1 MIIHGGVNTYPQ
13 NGCYP
18 FDFSATNSNSLY
30 HDSKVQPSAFQ
41 ALIIIKVWSAAGCTV
56 FKSLNTELEL
66 LAFIFTD
73 VEPVA
78 YEPLA
83 TRSKYSV
90 PMLFEKTPSPCIW
103 YEFWKLGKPP
113 TFSVPVMFGNA
124 QTRTSRGVRMLSA
137 LLAGKEFRSYDLR
150 QECSKQK
157 ISVIRHQL
165 VLLRLVMKPMRRLKS
180 RQAMRMQFLKPANY
194 SPLHFKL

>member
-1 MIIHGGVNTYPQ
+1 
-13 NGCYP
+13 
-18 FDFSATNSNSLY
+18 
-30 HDSKVQPSAFQ
+30 
-41 ALIIIKVWSAAGCTV
+41 
-56 FKSLNTELEL
+56 
-66 LAFIFTD
+66 
-73 VEPVA
+73 
-78 YEPLA
+78 
-83 TRSKYSV
+83 
-90 PMLFEKTPSPCIW
+90 
-103 YEFWKLGKPP
+103 
-113 TFSVPVMFGNA
+113 
-124 QTRTSRGVRMLSA
+124 MLSA

>member
-1 MIIHGGVNTYPQ
+1 MPKLLPNPLCSGFRFPNITGGFCAGQGIYKNAYGAFSRGEKIIGGGVNTYPQ

-18 FDFSATNSNSLY
+18 FDFSATNSSSLY

-73 VEPVA
+73 LEPVA

-103 YEFWKLGKPP
+103 YTFWNPDKPP
-113 TFSVPVMFGNA
+113 TFSVPVMFGIEHF
-124 QTRTSRGVRMLSA
+124 RTS
-137 LLAGKEFRSYDLR
+137 
-150 QECSKQK
+150 
-157 ISVIRHQL
+157 
-165 VLLRLVMKPMRRLKS
+165 
-180 RQAMRMQFLKPANY
+180 PANY
-194 SPLHFKL
+194 S

>member
-1 MIIHGGVNTYPQ
+1 MFGIERPNITGGFCAGQGAYKNTYGVFSRGERIIGGGVNTYPQ

-18 FDFSATNSNSLY
+18 FDFSATNSSSLY

-73 VEPVA
+73 LEPVA

-90 PMLFEKTPSPCIW
+90 PMLFEKTPFPCIW
-103 YEFWKLGKPP
+103 YTFWNPDKLP
-113 TFSVPVMFGNA
+113 TFSIPVMFGNA
-124 QTRTSRGVRMLSA
+124 QSRTSRDTQDSA
-137 LLAGKEFRSYDLR
+137 A
-150 QECSKQK
+150 
-157 ISVIRHQL
+157 
-165 VLLRLVMKPMRRLKS
+165 MRRPTS
-180 RQAMRMQFLKPANY
+180 TGCNRQVVVLSYFQEQRT
-194 SPLHFKL
+194 